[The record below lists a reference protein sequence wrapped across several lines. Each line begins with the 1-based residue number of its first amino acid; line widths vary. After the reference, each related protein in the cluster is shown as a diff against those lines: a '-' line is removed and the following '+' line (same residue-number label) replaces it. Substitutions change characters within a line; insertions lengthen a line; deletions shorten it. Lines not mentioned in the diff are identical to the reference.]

1 MGNAK
6 KRIAI
11 FASGSG
17 TNAENLIKYFK
28 NSQVIEIA
36 LVVCNRPKAQVL
48 LRAKNLGVSGLVINK
63 LELENPTELLKNL
76 TFWKINYIV
85 LAGFLLKIPT
95 ALIQQFPQQIINI
108 HPALLPNFGGRGMY
122 GGKVHEAVKA
132 SGTTQTGITIH
143 LVNEVYDDGPILF
156 QAICSVTP
164 ADTPETI
171 AKKIHELEYTHFPTV
186 VENLIL
192 NT

>member
-1 MGNAK
+1 MEIAK

-17 TNAENLIKYFK
+17 TNAQNLISFFK
-28 NSQVIEIA
+28 SHKAIETA

-48 LRAKNLGVSGLVINK
+48 LRAKNLGVASLVINK
-63 LELENPTELLKNL
+63 TELENPTALLNSL
-76 TFWKINYIV
+76 AFWQIDYIV

-95 ALIQQFPQQIINI
+95 ALVRRFPNKIINI
-108 HPALLPNFGGRGMY
+108 HPALLPNFGGKGMY
-122 GGKVHEAVKA
+122 GSKVHEAVKA
-132 SGTTQTGITIH
+132 SGASQTGITIH
-143 LVNEVYDDGPILF
+143 LVNEVYDDGPIVF
-156 QAICSVTP
+156 QETCPVTP
-164 ADTPETI
+164 SDTPETI
-171 AKKIHELEYTHFPTV
+171 AKKIHELEYAHFPAV